1 VSENKGLV
9 LWFVIGLALVIT
21 LGWVFTANDLALNK
35 VFMPAQEQ
43 VRHDTFKQSQAYRD
57 GMVTELENMQM
68 EYVQADAAHKPALA
82 AIILH
87 RAASVNRA
95 DLTPELRSFLQEIQ
109 Q

>member
-1 VSENKGLV
+1 MSENKRLALWILTGLV
-9 LWFVIGLALVIT
+9 LVIA
-21 LGWVFTANDLALNK
+21 LGWLLTANDLALNK

-57 GMVTELENMQM
+57 GMVAELENMQM

-87 RAASVNRA
+87 RSASVNRA